1 MRIYDISQELFSCNV
16 FPGDLS
22 PEKEQ
27 VLKISEGAACN
38 LTNLSMCAHNGT
50 HVDAPYH
57 FYEDG
62 KTVDEL
68 DLRKVIGTAQVVVF
82 DGELRGAD
90 VDVLLK
96 ENVRR
101 VLFKGRTVIN
111 VESARALNRHGV
123 FLVGVEAQTVGV
135 AEAPRA
141 VHLELLRQ
149 EVVLLEGICLSEV
162 PEGIY
167 FLCAAPINLGG
178 ADGAP
183 CRAVLIE
190 Q

>member
-1 MRIYDISQELFSCNV
+1 MRIYDISQELFSCSV
-16 FPGDLS
+16 FPGDLPPS
-22 PEKEQ
+22 KEQ
-27 VLKISEGAACN
+27 VLKLSEGAACN

-57 FYEDG
+57 FYENG

-68 DLRKVIGTAQVVVF
+68 DLRKVIGTAQVIAF
-82 DGELRGAD
+82 DGELRQAD
-90 VDVLLK
+90 VDRLLQEK
-96 ENVRR
+96 IRR
-101 VLFKGRTVIN
+101 VLFKGETMIGL
-111 VESARALNRHGV
+111 ESAQALNRHGV
-123 FLVGVEAQTVGV
+123 YLVGVETQTVGA

-141 VHLELLRQ
+141 VHRELLRQ
-149 EVVLLEGICLSEV
+149 EVVLLEGVCLAGV

-183 CRAVLIE
+183 CRAVLI
-190 Q
+190 QQ